1 MDKSRAL
8 EASLSLDDL
17 TFYSLLGIM
26 QSGMWLL
33 SDIEKYLRNFRLSHG
48 RFSILLS
55 LLESPEQALIGN
67 ELAVRLGK
75 SKPTITKM
83 IEKLI
88 QEGYIRQASEES
100 DLRKKKYSL
109 SNKARALL
117 DKITP
122 GYAERLNEMA
132 LDLSEQEK
140 STLLGILAKI
150 NFLDPRKRIAP
161 GREKSITEKGR
172 EIRSLCRRGSPVDI
186 DSVMQCLNS
195 EADLPT
201 TKIVD
206 YYLSTVENI
215 DGIRRI
221 EYYLFN
227 GTQMQRNYCTLYFS
241 RINDWKLV
249 KRAYDLGL
257 IDYIQ
262 AFAR

>member
-1 MDKSRAL
+1 MDTSRAL
-8 EASLSLDDL
+8 AASSSLDDL
-17 TFYSLLGIM
+17 TFHSLLGIL

-33 SDIEKYLRNFRLSHG
+33 SDIEKYLRNFGLSHG

-55 LLESPEQALIGN
+55 LLESPERALIGN

-88 QEGYIRQASEES
+88 QEGYILQSSEKT
-100 DLRKKKYSL
+100 DLRKKMYSL
-109 SNKARALL
+109 SKKAKKLL
-117 DKITP
+117 NRITP
-122 GYAERLNEMA
+122 GYAERLNEVA
-132 LDLSEQEK
+132 LGLSTRDK
-140 STLLGILAKI
+140 SALLEILAKI
-150 NFLDPRKRIAP
+150 NFLDPRKRITP

-172 EIRSLCRRGSPVDI
+172 EIRSLCRRGSPEDI
-186 DSVMQCLNS
+186 DSVMQCLNP

-206 YYLSTVENI
+206 YYLGTVENI

-249 KRAYDLGL
+249 KKAYDLGL